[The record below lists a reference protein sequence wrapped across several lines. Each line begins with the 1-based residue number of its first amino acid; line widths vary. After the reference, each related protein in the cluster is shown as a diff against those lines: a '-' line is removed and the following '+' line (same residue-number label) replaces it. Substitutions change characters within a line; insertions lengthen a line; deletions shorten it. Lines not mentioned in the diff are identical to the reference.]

1 MDALKAELEAKK
13 KRKQQQEE
21 ALLKETERAAA
32 PTESKYVRRRD
43 RIQVAQDDSE
53 QQQQQQQQQQP
64 PSSKRR
70 RLDSPSASKAE
81 SNKAKEADE
90 AKLQSAA
97 EDALAIAI
105 AENNTSS
112 AASASSSTTPAFNIS
127 PEEAIRRLRA
137 KGHPIR
143 LFGESDKDRRLR
155 LRALELLE
163 ERGGGSSTAGQNDF
177 MRALAKAGQD
187 HRQREQ
193 DAAAMAAPPATSKA
207 ALASPAGGRAA
218 TPQPDNPDG
227 PPEPSAD
234 PSSSSASAASGAKK
248 EGIGMDQ
255 VLDLNLVKS
264 DPNKLYP
271 IIYHT
276 LKGLLK
282 DWAQALA
289 DRPEHV
295 RMSTQGKLAAATQ
308 VQASEYLQPLFK
320 LLRKRSL
327 APDVLAR
334 LSEIVHYVQKREYRH
349 ANDSYLQLSIG
360 NAPWPIG
367 VTMVGIHE
375 RSGREKIFS
384 SNVAH
389 VLNDEVSRKYIQSL
403 KRLMTFAQ
411 TKYPPASTAMLM
423 G

>member
-1 MDALKAELEAKK
+1 MEALRAGLEAAKA
-13 KRKQQQEE
+13 KRRPASTEE
-21 ALLKETERAAA
+21 TSNINSNGSSA
-32 PTESKYVRRRD
+32 KYVRRKD
-43 RIQVAQDDSE
+43 LE
-53 QQQQQQQQQQP
+53 QPAPPQP
-64 PSSKRR
+64 AAKRQRVSS
-70 RLDSPSASKAE
+70 PAAAATSASTTSSTATSGKDAVALNE
-81 SNKAKEADE
+81 AAKDA
-90 AKLQSAA
+90 L
-97 EDALAIAI
+97 ALAIA
-105 AENNTSS
+105 E
-112 AASASSSTTPAFNIS
+112 TTEQAQPTLFNIS

-137 KGHPIR
+137 KNQPIR

-163 ERGGGSSTAGQNDF
+163 ERGGGAMSSLGGQNDF

-187 HRQREQ
+187 HRDRE
-193 DAAAMAAPPATSKA
+193 AEENS
-207 ALASPAGGRAA
+207 GGRAA
-218 TPQPDNPDG
+218 AVTAAGAGSGEGSSTPLRGATGEGGQSG
-227 PPEPSAD
+227 TPEPSGAGPGD
-234 PSSSSASAASGAKK
+234 VGTSSSAAPASSSSSSKPK

-255 VLDLNLVKS
+255 VLDLTLLKRE
-264 DPNKLYP
+264 PNKLYP
-271 IIYHT
+271 IIYYT
-276 LKGLLK
+276 LKGLLR
-282 DWAQALA
+282 DWEQALSS
-289 DRPEHV
+289 RPEDL
-295 RMSTQGKLAAATQ
+295 RRSTQGRLAAATQ
-308 VQASEYLQPLFK
+308 VQAAEYLQPLFK

-334 LSEIVHYVQKREYRH
+334 LSEIVHFVQKREYRH
-349 ANDSYLQLSIG
+349 ANDAYLQLSIG